1 MSFTLPFTWQRQFAA
16 IAGFGFFG
24 LIYLS
29 QVRGWDQRYLIIS
42 VIIIATLFL
51 LSYFFANLKR
61 ARLIEDTPTS
71 KIRSAAQGYV
81 EISGVAELAK
91 DQTLLAAA
99 LTQTPCLWFRF
110 IIEEYRRS
118 GKNASWQIVESGQ
131 SDSLF
136 ALNDHSATCLIDPRG
151 AETTLIHRQSWR
163 GNSRHPLTTDNA
175 AGFFTLG
182 GFGKQYRY
190 TEWRIH
196 NGDLIYALGHL
207 HTQRGASLDEQIK
220 QQQNKLLNELKQDQA
235 ALLKRY
241 DSNRDGEINQV
252 EWERARRHAQFQA
265 EKTVQANLQNEQASI
280 LGYSNE
286 HPEQPFIL
294 SAIDPEI
301 LAKRYRWS
309 AFWSALGFVG
319 GCLGTAFMLSRL
331 FGIALL

>member
-1 MSFTLPFTWQRQFAA
+1 MSFTVPFTWQRQLAA

-24 LIYLS
+24 LIYLF
-29 QVRGWDQRYLIIS
+29 QARGWDQRYLIIS

-51 LSYFFANLKR
+51 LSRCFANLKR

-91 DQTLLAAA
+91 DRPLLAAA

-118 GKNASWQIVESGQ
+118 GKNSSWQIVESGQ

-163 GNSRHPLTTDNA
+163 GNSRHPLTGNNSG
-175 AGFFTLG
+175 GFFTLG

-190 TEWRIH
+190 SEWRIH

-265 EKTVQANLQNEQASI
+265 EKTVLANAPDTPPSI
-280 LGYSNE
+280 LGYSRE

-309 AFWSALGFVG
+309 AFWCALGFVG
-319 GCLGTAFMLSRL
+319 GCLGTAFMLNRL
-331 FGIALL
+331 FGMALV